1 MLVSSDEG
9 CFSSMLSIQADD
21 ERNNGMHVSS
31 TNQTS
36 RCVA

>member
-9 CFSSMLSIQADD
+9 CVSSVLSIQVAG
-21 ERNNGMHVSS
+21 ERNNGMHVFS
-31 TNQTS
+31 TNQTL